1 MADMVKV
8 VTETIRIDESV
19 TTTLSSIR
27 CRNCNRELAP
37 SADIEYCSDCSVY
50 YVGKWR
56 IR

>member
-19 TTTLSSIR
+19 TTTLPSIR